1 MNIKIG
7 ILGSGYMA
15 REHLKVFRN
24 FKQFEII
31 GIVGRGKRNINKT
44 KKEFSKIKFFSS
56 LKKLFAQSKIDLLVV
71 CINEDQVIKN
81 YKEILNFKC
90 TSF

>member
-15 REHLKVFRN
+15 ETLKVLKN

-44 KKEFSKIKFFSS
+44 KKEFSKIKF
-56 LKKLFAQSKIDLLVV
+56 LV
-71 CINEDQVIKN
+71 
-81 YKEILNFKC
+81 L
-90 TSF
+90 

>member
-7 ILGSGYMA
+7 ILGSGYI
-15 REHLKVFRN
+15 REHLKVFKN

-56 LKKLFAQSKIDLLVV
+56 LKKIIRS
-71 CINEDQVIKN
+71 IKN
-81 YKEILNFKC
+81 
-90 TSF
+90 